1 MPILAAAAVG
11 LGSLPVALNMGR
23 AAALQYAQPV
33 KWSAAGKSIKQLSL
47 TVGLG
52 AMGGAIFAFLNFPL
66 PWLCGAMVV
75 TAIVSLCG
83 VRLGISTP
91 VRDTIQPII
100 ATMIGSTFTPLVM
113 EDLVDSAIAT
123 PFMLANTILIAGCV
137 LVYLHR
143 SRQFDH
149 GTVYLSSVP
158 GGMSQLVQLMHHS
171 KSPQIVCVFQTVRL
185 LLIVGAIPVLLLLN
199 GFHADRAFF
208 QHSIVEMSVADVVL
222 MLGAILLGARI
233 GAALR
238 FPTPILTGPLL
249 FAGTLHLLGIS
260 KALPPAELLVP
271 AQVILGAWIG
281 CRFSGIKVN
290 SLLVSA
296 RMAIVSTLVIVIASF
311 ASAVLLSVCS
321 GFSLATALL
330 IITPGGLGETSLIA
344 MVFNTNPKL
353 VAIQHTIRI
362 LFLYFSVPFLLER
375 WWLPMMT
382 RTEPVSET
390 SPRLEAC
397 DRMDRAA

>member
-1 MPILAAAAVG
+1 
-11 LGSLPVALNMGR
+11 
-23 AAALQYAQPV
+23 
-33 KWSAAGKSIKQLSL
+33 
-47 TVGLG
+47 
-52 AMGGAIFAFLNFPL
+52 
-66 PWLCGAMVV
+66 MVV

-100 ATMIGSTFTPLVM
+100 ATMIGSTFTPLVTQ
-113 EDLVDSAIAT
+113 DLLDSAIAT

-137 LVYLHR
+137 LVYLHC
-143 SRQFDH
+143 SKQFDH

-171 KSPQIVCVFQTVRL
+171 KSPEIVCVFQTVRL
-185 LLIVGAIPVLLLLN
+185 LIIVGAIPIILLLN

-208 QHSIVEMSVADVVL
+208 QHSIAEMSAPDVVL
-222 MLGAILLGARI
+222 TVGAILLGPRI

-249 FAGTLHLLGIS
+249 FAGIFHLLGIS

-271 AQVILGAWIG
+271 AQIILGAWIG
-281 CRFSGIKVN
+281 SRFSGIKVK
-290 SLLVSA
+290 SLLISA
-296 RMAIVSTLVIVIASF
+296 RMAIVSTMIIVFTSF
-311 ASAVLLSVCS
+311 ASALLLSICA

-362 LFLYFSVPFLLER
+362 LFLYFTVPLVLQS
-375 WWLPMMT
+375 WWMPMMT
-382 RTEPVSET
+382 RAKHHARLVTKTGGDPVRRADHRSDDPRPAKDVR
-390 SPRLEAC
+390 SRLEAR
-397 DRMDRAA
+397 DLTDRAA